1 MNETRPRLPGER
13 GFTLLLLA
21 VSLFL
26 LYQAYRISGFTSV
39 SSPGMF
45 PMLAA
50 LVMAVSLAA
59 VLVRE
64 RRAAPPSAT
73 GPAAFMKRVTPPVL
87 LLMLALMVAMTLAI
101 EPAGFVVTAGGFL
114 FAAILFLQG
123 GRPVRAAVVA
133 AVALAAIYVVFRLV
147 FQVVLPEAEWL

>member
-13 GFTLLLLA
+13 AFTLLLL
-21 VSLFL
+21 VISLFL
-26 LYQAYRISGFTSV
+26 LYQAHGISGFSSV

-45 PMLAA
+45 PMVAA
-50 LVMAVSLAA
+50 LVMVVSLVA

-64 RRAAPPSAT
+64 RRAPPSAS
-73 GPAAFMKRVTPPVL
+73 GPAAFMTRVTPPVL

-114 FAAILFLQG
+114 FAGILLLQG
-123 GRPVRAAVVA
+123 GRPVRAAIVA
-133 AVALAAIYVVFRLV
+133 VAALAAIYVVFRLV